1 MNDIENLRIHFY
13 GVQGSGSI
21 YPSFQDRRASQKV
34 TDQELLNQ
42 VFTDLQKRTGPDG
55 RLHATID
62 ELIGGPLNKKTL
74 QTYRDRFD
82 VPEARIYGGWTTCLR
97 IETADGFDIV
107 LDCGS
112 GFRVCA
118 KDIVKKWEE
127 SGNGRCL
134 LSTGHRSVKDHRYLY
149 IFGSHSHYDHTEGF
163 DQAAVCFD
171 PRNHIHV
178 YANRQYLQAL
188 DQILGIFSHQVDFRL
203 KGVQTP
209 LSYELMPAHFHSCEI
224 RDFQIDPPPS
234 EDDKLVNQY
243 HDLNQ
248 CIQIGETTLQP
259 FEVFHPSPC
268 LAYRIERGGKVFV
281 FCTDHELRRG
291 PDPEHPLQMASLE
304 AEKRLCQ
311 QSMDADVLYR
321 DGQFLQIEYD
331 GDLGIGSPYGVS
343 RLGWG
348 HSCIEDVLE
357 MATRC
362 QVKQTYI
369 GHHDPNRD
377 WSERNWLDETL
388 QRKSEQ
394 TGLKFE
400 LARAET
406 VIDL

>member
-1 MNDIENLRIHFY
+1 MTDIENLRIHFY

-21 YPSFQDRRASQKV
+21 YPSLKDRRAYQAV
-34 TDQELLNQ
+34 TEHELLQ
-42 VFTDLQKRTGPDG
+42 QIFTDFQQRTGPDG
-55 RLHATID
+55 RLNTTVE
-62 ELIGGPLNKKTL
+62 ELIGGPLTRATL
-74 QTYRDRFD
+74 EAYRNRFD
-82 VPEARIYGGWTTCLR
+82 IPKARIYGGWTTCVR
-97 IETADGFDIV
+97 IETADGDDIV

-118 KDIVKKWEE
+118 KDIVQKWERLE
-127 SGNGRCL
+127 SSRISNQNQRHL
-134 LSTGHRSVKDHRYLY
+134 H

-178 YANRQYLQAL
+178 YANRQFLQAL
-188 DQILGIFSHQVDFRL
+188 DQFLGIFTHQVDFRF

-209 LSYELMPAHFHSCEI
+209 LSYELMPANFHSCEI
-224 RDFQIDPPPS
+224 RDFRIDPPTG
-234 EDDKLVNQY
+234 EGDELANQY
-243 HDLNQ
+243 QDLNTT
-248 CIQIGETTLQP
+248 IQIGETTLQP

-268 LAYRIERGGKVFV
+268 LAFRIERQGKVFV

-291 PDPEHPLQMASLE
+291 PDPKHPLQIASLE
-304 AEKRLCQ
+304 AEARLCQ
-311 QSMDADVLYR
+311 QSMDADILYR

-331 GDLGIGSPYGVS
+331 GALGIGSPHGVS
-343 RLGWG
+343 RLDWG
-348 HSCIEDVLE
+348 HSCIEDVLD

-362 QVKQTYI
+362 RVKQTYI

-388 QRKSEQ
+388 QRKSNQ
-394 TGLKFE
+394 TGLAFE

>member
-1 MNDIENLRIHFY
+1 MSNIKNLRIHFY

-21 YPSFQDRRASQKV
+21 YPSLQDRRAVQSLTEQA
-34 TDQELLNQ
+34 LLTQ
-42 VFTDLQKRTGPDG
+42 IFTDLQNQTGPDG
-55 RLHATID
+55 RLHSTIE
-62 ELIGGPLNKKTL
+62 ELIGGPLTNTTL
-74 QTYRDRFD
+74 QAYRDRFN
-82 VPEARIYGGWTTCLR
+82 VPTARIYGGWTTCIR

-118 KDIVKKWEE
+118 KDIVSKWEISDNNPE
-127 SGNGRCL
+127 SS
-134 LSTGHRSVKDHRYLY
+134 LSKGQKPVKNHRHLY

-178 YANRQYLQAL
+178 YANRQYLQSL

-209 LSYELMPAHFHSCEI
+209 LSYELMPAQFHSYEI
-224 RDFQIDPPPS
+224 RDFLVDPPS
-234 EDDKLVNQY
+234 NNQDHLVSQY
-243 HDLNQ
+243 HNLAE
-248 CIQIGETTLQP
+248 CIHIGKTKIQP

-268 LAYRIERGGKVFV
+268 LAYRIERKGKVFV

-291 PDPEHPLQMASLE
+291 HPAHSLQIASLE
-304 AEKRLCQ
+304 AEERLCQ
-311 QSMDADVLYR
+311 QSMGSDVLYR
-321 DGQFLQIEYD
+321 DGQFLRIEYD
-331 GDLGIGSPYGVS
+331 GDLGIGSPHGVS
-343 RLGWG
+343 RLDWG

-357 MATRC
+357 MATLCR
-362 QVKQTYI
+362 VKHTFI

-388 QRKSEQ
+388 QRKSKQ

>member
-1 MNDIENLRIHFY
+1 MTAIENLKIHFY

-21 YPSFQDRRASQKV
+21 YPSLKERRACQSINEY
-34 TDQELLNQ
+34 ELLKQ
-42 VFTDLQKRTGPDG
+42 VFTDLQGRAGPDG
-55 RLHATID
+55 RLNATIE
-62 ELIGGPLNKKTL
+62 ELIGGPLTRTTL
-74 QTYRDRFD
+74 EAYRHRLDI
-82 VPEARIYGGWTTCLR
+82 PTTRIYGGWTTCIR
-97 IETADGFDIV
+97 IETADGYDIV

-118 KDIVKKWEE
+118 KDIVQKWNRLEADQT
-127 SGNGRCL
+127 SDR
-134 LSTGHRSVKDHRYLY
+134 DHRHLH

-188 DQILGIFSHQVDFRL
+188 DQILGIFSHQIDFRL

-209 LSYELMPAHFHSCEI
+209 LSYELMPAQFHSCEI
-224 RDFQIDPPPS
+224 RDFQTDPPTR
-234 EDDKLVNQY
+234 ERDELANRYQ
-243 HDLNQ
+243 DLNQ
-248 CIQIGETTLQP
+248 GIPIGETTLYP

-268 LAYRIERGGKVFV
+268 LGYRIERGGKVFV

-291 PDPEHPLQMASLE
+291 AESDHPLQIASLE
-304 AEKRLCQ
+304 AEERLCQ
-311 QSMDADVLYR
+311 QSMDADILYR

-331 GDLGIGSPYGVS
+331 GDLGIGSPHGVS
-343 RLGWG
+343 RLDWG
-348 HSCIEDVLE
+348 HSCIEDVLD
-357 MATRC
+357 MAARC
-362 QVKQTYI
+362 NVKHTYI

-394 TGLKFE
+394 TGLRFE

>member
-1 MNDIENLRIHFY
+1 MKDIENLRIHFY

-21 YPSFQDRRASQKV
+21 YPSLQDRQAYQKV
-34 TDQELLNQ
+34 TDCELLNQ
-42 VFTDLQKRTGPDG
+42 VFTNLQQQTGPEG
-55 RLHATID
+55 RLNATIE
-62 ELIGGPLNKKTL
+62 ELIGGPLNRKTL
-74 QTYRDRFD
+74 EAYRAQFD
-82 VPEARIYGGWTTCLR
+82 MPTARIYGGWTTCIR

-118 KDIVKKWEE
+118 KDIVKKWRYLE
-127 SGNGRCL
+127 GDGQNIANN
-134 LSTGHRSVKDHRYLY
+134 HRHLY

-171 PRNHIHV
+171 PCNHIHV

-209 LSYELMPAHFHSCEI
+209 LSYELMPAHFYAYEI
-224 RDFQIDPPPS
+224 RDFQVDPPSPAG
-234 EDDKLVNQY
+234 DKLVHQY
-243 HDLNQ
+243 HDLSQ
-248 CIQIGETTLQP
+248 HIQIGETTLYP

-268 LAYRIERGGKVFV
+268 LAYRIERGGKVFI

-291 PDPEHPLQMASLE
+291 LEPDHPLQIASLE
-304 AEKRLCQ
+304 AEERLCQ
-311 QSMDADVLYR
+311 QSVNADVLYR
-321 DGQFLQIEYD
+321 DGQFLRIEYD
-331 GDLGIGSPYGVS
+331 GDLGIGSPYGIS
-343 RLGWG
+343 RLDWG
-348 HSCIEDVLE
+348 HSCIEDVLD
-357 MATRC
+357 MAVRC
-362 QVKQTYI
+362 QVKHTFI

-377 WSERNWLDETL
+377 WLERNWWDETL

-394 TGLKFE
+394 TGLNFE
-400 LARAET
+400 LAQAET

>member
-1 MNDIENLRIHFY
+1 MSDIENLRIHFY

-21 YPSFQDRRASQKV
+21 YPSLKERRAYLAV
-34 TDQELLNQ
+34 TEHELLKQ
-42 VFTDLQKRTGPDG
+42 VFTDLQQQTGPDG
-55 RLHATID
+55 RLNATVE
-62 ELIGGPLNKKTL
+62 ELIGGPLTKATL
-74 QTYRDRFD
+74 EAYRNRFN
-82 VPEARIYGGWTTCLR
+82 PPNARIYGGWTTCIH
-97 IETADGFDIV
+97 IETADGHDIV

-118 KDIVKKWEE
+118 KDIVQKWERLE
-127 SGNGRCL
+127 AGQKLGKE
-134 LSTGHRSVKDHRYLY
+134 HRHLH

-171 PRNHIHV
+171 PLNHIHV
-178 YANRQYLQAL
+178 YANRQYLQTL
-188 DQILGIFSHQVDFRL
+188 DQILGIFSHQVDFRF

-209 LSYELMPAHFHSCEI
+209 LSYELMPAKFHSYEI
-224 RDFQIDPPPS
+224 RDFRANPPTD
-234 EDDKLVNQY
+234 EQDELADKYQ
-243 HDLNQ
+243 DLNES
-248 CIQIGETTLQP
+248 IQIGETTLLP

-268 LAYRIERGGKVFV
+268 LAYRIERGGKAFV

-291 PDPEHPLQMASLE
+291 SDPDHPLQLASLE
-304 AEKRLCQ
+304 AEERLCQ
-311 QSMDADVLYR
+311 KSMDVDVLYR
-321 DGQFLQIEYD
+321 DGQFLHIEYD
-331 GDLGIGSPYGVS
+331 GNVGIGSPHGVS
-343 RLGWG
+343 RLDWG
-348 HSCIEDVLE
+348 HSCIEDVLD
-357 MATRC
+357 MASRC
-362 QVKQTYI
+362 RVKHTYI